1 MQTESEVIGTYC
13 ITVFESRIFWKGY
26 YDCKKLRDV
35 VAIGIK
41 IKIITIKAQG
51 FEIKK
56 LKGVIFSSS

>member
-1 MQTESEVIGTYC
+1 
-13 ITVFESRIFWKGY
+13 
-26 YDCKKLRDV
+26 LRDV